1 MAAWRTVRFAIPGT
15 SMATDKDQS
24 IRSSMISGSAW
35 MIAMRWGLRGIGLVS
50 TVILVRLLAPEDFG
64 LVAMATLFI
73 ALLDV
78 FTSFGVD
85 MALIQRADAT
95 KEHFNT
101 AWTIRLIQAVFIALL
116 LVVLAPFL
124 ADYFNE
130 SRVTALTMF
139 LAIGVLVAGLENIGI
154 VAFRKE
160 LEFSKEFRFAI
171 YTKFGSF
178 FITIGL
184 ALWLRN
190 YWALAWG
197 IVGGKVVSVAMS
209 YWMHPYRPRPSLAR
223 FRDLWSFSQWMLLR
237 NIGMYLRKQVDS
249 FLVARFFDTSQM
261 GFYSVGKEVAELPTT
276 DLVWPTARAL
286 FPGYAKLAHDPV
298 RMGQAYLKVLNTIA
312 LFAVPIGL
320 GLALVAEPLVLVAF
334 GERWVEIAP
343 VLAWLAFSGV
353 FTSVSA
359 GVQMPLIALNRM
371 RRAAGLAW
379 VQLVAVLPAVM
390 YAVTLGDLTSVA
402 IAHAAVAAALV
413 PVFFATLTTL
423 GIVSWGAV
431 ANALWRPFV
440 AGAVMSACVMLVP
453 EGFGGLPIIELVTKS
468 ALGAVTF
475 TVTGFLLWRTTGQPD
490 GGEKVIADLIGKR
503 LAARGSG

>member
-1 MAAWRTVRFAIPGT
+1 M
-15 SMATDKDQS
+15 SSNKDQS

-85 MALIQRADAT
+85 MALIQRTDAT
-95 KEHFNT
+95 DEHFNT
-101 AWTIRLIQAVFIALL
+101 AWTIRLLQAVFIALL
-116 LVVLAPFL
+116 LVLLAPFL

-130 SRVTALTMF
+130 SRVTPLTMF
-139 LAIGVLVAGLENIGI
+139 LAIGVVVAGLENIGI
-154 VAFRKE
+154 VAFRKD
-160 LEFSKEFRFAI
+160 LEFAKEFRFAI
-171 YTKFGSF
+171 FTKFGSF
-178 FITIGL
+178 FITVGL

-197 IVGGKVVSVAMS
+197 IVGGKMVSVTMS
-209 YWMHPYRPRPSLAR
+209 YLMHPYRPRLSLSR

-237 NIGMYLRKQVDS
+237 NVGMYLRKQVDS
-249 FLVARFFDTSQM
+249 FLVARYFDTGQM

-298 RMGQAYLKVLNTIA
+298 RMGRAYLNVLNTIA
-312 LFAVPIGL
+312 LFAVPVGL

-334 GERWVEIAP
+334 GERWAGISS

-353 FTSVSA
+353 FSSVSA
-359 GVQMPLIALNRM
+359 GVQMPLIALGRM
-371 RRAAGLAW
+371 RRAAALAW
-379 VQLVAVLPAVM
+379 IQLVAVLPATM
-390 YAVTLGDLTSVA
+390 YAVSLGNLTYVA
-402 IAHAAVAAALV
+402 IAHCAVAAALV
-413 PVFFATLTTL
+413 PVYFATLTTI
-423 GIVSWGAV
+423 GIVTWSEV
-431 ANALWRPFV
+431 MRALWRPFL
-440 AGAVMSACVMLVP
+440 AGAIMSVCVAMVPAGLANSVLV
-453 EGFGGLPIIELVTKS
+453 ELLVKS
-468 ALGAVTF
+468 AVGAVAF
-475 TVTGFLLWRTTGQPD
+475 TVSGFLIWRAAGQPD
-490 GGEKVIADLIGKR
+490 GGERLVAELIGNR
-503 LAARGSG
+503 LASR

>member
-1 MAAWRTVRFAIPGT
+1 MT
-15 SMATDKDQS
+15 TDKDTS
-24 IRSSMISGSAW
+24 LRSSMISGSAW

-95 KEHFNT
+95 EEHFNT
-101 AWTIRLIQAVFIALL
+101 AWTIRLLQAVLIALL
-116 LVVLAPFL
+116 LVLLAPFL

-130 SRVTALTMF
+130 GRVTALTMF
-139 LAIGVLVAGLENIGI
+139 LAIGVLVAGFENIGI

-160 LEFSKEFRFAI
+160 LEFAREFRFAI

-178 FITIGL
+178 VITIGL

-197 IVGGKVVSVAMS
+197 IVGGKVVSVAVS
-209 YWMHPYRPRPSLAR
+209 YLMHPYRPRPSLAR

-249 FLVARFFDTSQM
+249 FLVARFFDTGQM
-261 GFYSVGKEVAELPTT
+261 GFYSVAKEVAELPTT

-286 FPGYAKLAHDPV
+286 FPGYAKLAHDPA
-298 RMGQAYLKVLNTIA
+298 RMGRAYLNALNTIA

-334 GERWVEIAP
+334 GERWAGISS

-359 GVQMPLIALNRM
+359 GVQMPLIALGRM
-371 RRAAGLAW
+371 RRAAALAW
-379 VQLVAVLPAVM
+379 VQLVAVVPVVL
-390 YAVTLGDLTSVA
+390 YAVQRGDLTDVA
-402 IAHAAVAAALV
+402 IAHSAVAAALV

-423 GIVSWGAV
+423 GIVGWGDV
-431 ANALWRPFV
+431 LRALWRPLT
-440 AGAVMSACVMLVP
+440 AGAVMSACVLLIPDGFTAVPLV
-453 EGFGGLPIIELVTKS
+453 ELLVKS
-468 ALGAVTF
+468 AVGAVTF
-475 TVTGFLLWRTTGQPD
+475 TVAGFAIWRAAGEPD
-490 GGEKVIADLIGKR
+490 GGERMVSELIGKR
-503 LAARGSG
+503 LASARR